1 VVSYCFRTLQVH
13 ARPGQRLNL
22 TVHGA
27 GARSSLCAGGLV
39 IDVVDGDLTA
49 TLRPP
54 CGGTEDRRRQ
64 RLTYTSVGSEIE
76 VYVRS
81 TGVAT
86 VADDDVPAA
95 PATAASSDDD
105 DDDGDDLSA
114 ATSSGFLL
122 HYQGASRS
130 VGRRLLFLLYLRR
143 WRHAV
148 FHLSVRVCVRAHVRA
163 WSAELLSDRIAV
175 DFELIFNFYYI
186 YFKNILARIASTVSS
201 ARWSQLLQ
209 MLQGSVVCLFS
220 HDHEPPKRMNRSR

>member
-1 VVSYCFRTLQVH
+1 
-13 ARPGQRLNL
+13 
-22 TVHGA
+22 
-27 GARSSLCAGGLV
+27 
-39 IDVVDGDLTA
+39 VVDGDLTA

-130 VGRRLLFLLYLRR
+130 VGRRLLFFYTS
-143 WRHAV
+143 AV
-148 FHLSVRVCVRAHVRA
+148 GGMLFSTCPSVCACVRAHVRA

-175 DFELIFNFYYI
+175 DFELIFYFYYI

-201 ARWSQLLQ
+201 ARCSQLLQ